1 MTYYLLSNIFIFS
14 FFHYFLKSYF
24 SRISK
29 RHNHELSQ
37 GKRCI
42 YDFEIKHLSSN
53 RSAWEARSILLIL
66 KLRKHGLR
74 VTSARIR
81 AWNMQSR
88 KLLTSTFSKF
98 AHLVEHLLK
107 KLDFNVFSG
116 MRPQARIISLISSDN
131 IIRSPYSP
139 HWFSIQPSLRCR
151 GPVPF
156 FSSSSYENSLF
167 YAIFLGKR
175 LI

>member
-1 MTYYLLSNIFIFS
+1 MTHYLLSNIFIF
-14 FFHYFLKSYF
+14 FFFYYFLKSYF
-24 SRISK
+24 SHISK
-29 RHNHELSQ
+29 HYSHKLSQ

-88 KLLTSTFSKF
+88 KLLTSTFFRF

-116 MRPQARIISLISSDN
+116 MHSQARIISLISSDN
-131 IIRSPYSP
+131 IIRSPIP
-139 HWFSIQPSLRCR
+139 HTDFQFNLPTLVEDPFHFSHLPLTRIVCFTQ
-151 GPVPF
+151 
-156 FSSSSYENSLF
+156 FS
-167 YAIFLGKR
+167 
-175 LI
+175 